1 MNCHIHLTGVVYF
14 FFRIFHQLYY
24 GRNTKKTI
32 KKFNNI
38 EFLYINE
45 QKFTSLEYNK
55 LHPVVCFYFEDNDG
69 FHNKQIKRAR

>member
-1 MNCHIHLTGVVYF
+1 MDEI
-14 FFRIFHQLYY
+14 R
-24 GRNTKKTI
+24 KKTI